1 MRRREVIVIF
11 GALTTGCLQGN
22 GGMEDAAEEGN
33 GNESD
38 QEEGN
43 KSNTSESNRTRTE
56 LSMDDVTALGDPPY
70 STVELEDVPM
80 TLSSVQYFGARAYE
94 GVLAAS
100 AVVEPSTA
108 SKHTVLRTVAFHNR
122 DQKTELPLD
131 FPPPHDCVG
140 ESAEGNVLYAVPTEK
155 HDLTNGGHDLSR
167 ATDGTWYL
175 AEEPEPD
182 DWLPETVELEPG
194 EGFVGEYAVV
204 TEDGELHED
213 VYWFDGIGERTGLT
227 MTAWFTDT
235 PGPTEASRFEG
246 RSVPNLEVAGL
257 EFDTFW
263 YHEADENTE
272 TYLEPSDELVEP
284 PATVTFRL
292 VNRSDQP
299 VRNRGI
305 GWGLY
310 KLVEGDFLEVAFT
323 RVRGQGSRRIPPGR
337 YHTSEVRLS
346 HGSVDEGRDGVS
358 VGQLGG
364 GVYAYTDGFGFEDA
378 LPATLIQVDAPSL
391 EESDVEPPED
401 ATVERNG
408 DTVVVTTD
416 AWRES
421 DEEGETFV
429 VTRADETDEADRLI
443 PEQLYN
449 AENGLRYALPFF
461 EEGVEAVEVRADSR
475 LADRTVG
482 EDEDRTVR
490 YSDKLYS
497 IERI

>member
-1 MRRREVIVIF
+1 
-11 GALTTGCLQGN
+11 
-22 GGMEDAAEEGN
+22 
-33 GNESD
+33 
-38 QEEGN
+38 
-43 KSNTSESNRTRTE
+43 
-56 LSMDDVTALGDPPY
+56 
-70 STVELEDVPM
+70 VELEDVPM
-80 TLSSVQYFGARAYE
+80 TLSSVHYFGAHAYE
-94 GVLAAS
+94 GVVAAS
-100 AVVEPSTA
+100 AVVEPSTDA
-108 SKHTVLRTVAFHNR
+108 EPAVLRTVAFHNG
-122 DQKTELPLD
+122 DQTTELLLE
-131 FPPPHDCVG
+131 FIPPHDCVG
-140 ESAEGNVLYAVPTEK
+140 ESAERNFLYAVPTET
-155 HDLTNGGHDLSR
+155 HDLTDGGHDPSR
-167 ATDGTWYL
+167 DTDGTWYL

-213 VYWFDGIGERTGLT
+213 IYWFDGVGERTGLSV
-227 MTAWFTDT
+227 TAWSTDT
-235 PGPTEASRFEG
+235 PGPTGASRFEG

-263 YHEADENTE
+263 YHEADEKAA
-272 TYLEPSDELVEP
+272 TYLEPSDEIVEP

-292 VNRSDQP
+292 INRSDQP

-305 GWGLY
+305 GWRLY
-310 KLVEGDFLEVAFT
+310 KLVEDGFMEVAFT
-323 RVRGQGSRRIPPGR
+323 RIRGQRSRQIPPGR
-337 YHTSEVRLS
+337 YHTTEVRLS
-346 HGSVDEGRDGVS
+346 HGSVDEGHDDVS
-358 VGQLGG
+358 VSHLGG

-378 LPATLIQVDAPSL
+378 LPATLIEVDAPSI
-391 EESDVEPPED
+391 EDVEPPED

-429 VTRADETDEADRLI
+429 VTRAQEADEAEPLI

-461 EEGVEAVEVRADSR
+461 EEGVETVEVRADSR
-475 LADRTVG
+475 LADRTVD

-490 YSDKLYS
+490 YSDEPYTV
-497 IERI
+497 RRGRN